1 MDPILNKKGTG
12 REPNFEQKGDPN
24 NVKGASKGD
33 PKFNIFRTVHKEK
46 IVKKVKIGQSSNS
59 YKYRDTLFCFQQQGD
74 I

>member
-1 MDPILNKKGTG
+1 MNKKGTG

-46 IVKKVKIGQSSNS
+46 IVKKSENWTEFK
-59 YKYRDTLFCFQQQGD
+59 
-74 I
+74 